1 MSKLTSLSSVQ
12 TKGLKRQFAEDNW
25 INKMNEAGTE
35 IEQIVVNKT
44 EGTFIFKSGV
54 VLLDNEPTKGILLQ
68 DLIRLSIRNI
78 SETFLVLELV
88 EK

>member
-54 VLLDNEPTKGILLQ
+54 VLLDNEPTKGIQLQ

>member
-44 EGTFIFKSGV
+44 EGTFIFKQNSPQEEQV
-54 VLLDNEPTKGILLQ
+54 AHERRASCQ
-68 DLIRLSIRNI
+68 
-78 SETFLVLELV
+78 
-88 EK
+88 

>member
-1 MSKLTSLSSVQ
+1 MSSVQ

-44 EGTFIFKSGV
+44 EGTFFFKSGV
-54 VLLDNEPTKGILLQ
+54 VLLDNEPTKGIQLQ

>member
-1 MSKLTSLSSVQ
+1 MSSVQ

-54 VLLDNEPTKGILLQ
+54 VLLDNEPTKGIQLQ

-78 SETFLVLELV
+78 SETFLELV

>member
-1 MSKLTSLSSVQ
+1 MSSVQ

-54 VLLDNEPTKGILLQ
+54 VLLDNEPTKGIQLQ

>member
-1 MSKLTSLSSVQ
+1 MYKLTSLSSVQ

-54 VLLDNEPTKGILLQ
+54 VLLDNEPTKGIQLQ

>member
-1 MSKLTSLSSVQ
+1 
-12 TKGLKRQFAEDNW
+12 
-25 INKMNEAGTE
+25 MNEAGTE

-54 VLLDNEPTKGILLQ
+54 VLLDNEPTKGIQLQ